1 MKLLII
7 SDLHAGISEIEK
19 LAPELKAADLVLCA
33 GDFAKFGAPDTSIP
47 TLKALLDQTENVFA
61 VCGNCDEPSFKTA
74 LESADISV
82 EGSPVFRDGLCFC
95 GAGGG
100 LKFTGETPNE
110 RDEDDLIS
118 DLAEFRN
125 LAAGESFPNSILI
138 IHQPPF
144 GTGLDK
150 VAPDVHVGSKA
161 VTELVSTLQPLMLIS
176 GHIHESA
183 AIENI
188 GNTVAINPGP
198 LFEGNFVRVEIQ
210 KIDGSWKV
218 IHCEQAK
225 L

>member
-19 LAPELKAADLVLCA
+19 LAPELQSADLVLCA
-33 GDFAKFGAPDTSIP
+33 GDFAKFGAPDTSLP
-47 TLKALLDQTENVFA
+47 TLKALLKQTEDVFA
-61 VCGNCDEPSFKTA
+61 VCGNCDKPSFKA
-74 LESADISV
+74 ELESADISV
-82 EGSPVFRDGLCFC
+82 EGTTVFRDGLCFC

-110 RDEDDLIS
+110 RDEDDLMS
-118 DLAEFRN
+118 DLNSIRD
-125 LAAGESFPNSILI
+125 LAAGKTFPNSILI

-150 VAPDVHVGSKA
+150 VAPEVHVGSKA
-161 VTELVSTLQPLMLIS
+161 VTELVKSLQPLMLIS

-183 AIENI
+183 SIENI
-188 GNTVAINPGP
+188 GSTVAINPGP
-198 LFEGNFVRVEIQ
+198 LFEGNFVRAEIQ

-218 IHCEQAK
+218 THCEQTK